1 MVDVSSEEN
10 QVKILLEEYKVF
22 RGEII
27 HQLSA
32 FQKNIAVFSSAV
44 LILFGLSFKESFDML
59 FIILPFLLIMGYLLV
74 LQDYRTLYR
83 LGRYNQ
89 VIEEE
94 LNRLLNL
101 DHKIIYWEHL
111 SEDWFHKMNL
121 YYLIYNIA
129 LYLPLIIIYCYSV
142 WRGVQLMKTF
152 DSVYCNIFIATYIIL
167 LLFITILT
175 LSILSSNKKILE
187 EIKIKMNLQPQTT
200 T

>member
-1 MVDVSSEEN
+1 MVGVSSEEN

-32 FQKNIAVFSSAV
+32 FQKTISIFSSAI
-44 LILFGLSFKESFDML
+44 LILFGLSFKEGFDIL

-74 LQDYRTLYR
+74 IQDYRTLYW

-94 LNRLLNL
+94 INRLLNL
-101 DHKIIYWEHL
+101 DHKIMYWEHL
-111 SEDWFHKMNL
+111 SVDWFHKMDL
-121 YYLIYNIA
+121 YYLIFNIV
-129 LYLPLIIIYCYSV
+129 LYLPLIVIYGCSA
-142 WRGVQLMKTF
+142 WWGVQLLKTF
-152 DSVYCNIFIATYIIL
+152 GIIYYYIFIVIYIIL
-167 LLFITILT
+167 LLSIIILT
-175 LSILSSNKKILE
+175 YLTLSSNKKILE
-187 EIKIKMNLQPQTT
+187 DIKIKMNLQPQTT